1 MPRAGSLKL
10 TPFQNANLDA
20 RTREAHPSVASQL
33 PSPTEIAVYEN
44 LSDAESDW
52 RAFEQ
57 QADCTVFQTFDW
69 LSTWQRHVGA
79 RAGVRPAIVVGRAG
93 GDILFILPLACQRSG
108 LARELVWLG
117 SDLCDYNAPLLAP
130 QFSARL
136 GARPFRDV
144 WRQVVE
150 TLQGR
155 LSLRHDLVRLE
166 KMPGN
171 VGAQPN
177 PMSALGVTANPS
189 GAYSTPLAET
199 WEAFYGAKRSSATRR
214 RDRTKRKRLAELGTL
229 ALVHPH
235 DDREILAA
243 LDTLIAQ
250 KSRVLLQMGAGNL
263 FAQPGYCEFY
273 RALATDSRTRPLV
286 HISHLNCGPQIAA
299 ANLGLTF
306 RSTYYH
312 LLASYDDGAVSR
324 WGPGAAHL
332 HDLLR
337 YAIGQGLK
345 VFDFT
350 IGDEPYKR
358 DWCDGPQ
365 KLYDHLSLAT
375 WRGIFVVV
383 PAAAKLWFKR
393 QIKQTPLLWKTFS
406 EARKFYG
413 SLRQAIQSSKA
424 KAPRD
429 SNP

>member
-10 TPFQNANLDA
+10 APFEHANLDA
-20 RTREAHPSVASQL
+20 RTRETYLSVASPL
-33 PSPTEIAVYEN
+33 PAPIEIAVYEN

-52 RAFEQ
+52 RAFER

-69 LSTWQRHVGA
+69 LSTWQRCVGA

-93 GDILFILPLACQRSG
+93 GDILFILPLASRKNG

-130 QFSARL
+130 QFSSRL
-136 GARPFRDV
+136 GARPFREV
-144 WRQVVE
+144 WRQLVE
-150 TLQGR
+150 TLQR
-155 LSLRHDLVRLE
+155 HSSLRYDLVRLE

-177 PMSALGVTANPS
+177 PMLALGVTANPS
-189 GAYSTPLAET
+189 GAYSTPLAES
-199 WEAFYGAKRSSATRR
+199 WEDFYGAKRSSATRR
-214 RDRTKRKRLAELGTL
+214 RDRTKRRRLAELGPL

-235 DDREILAA
+235 DDKEILAA
-243 LDTLIAQ
+243 LDTLMAQ
-250 KSRVLLQMGAGNL
+250 KSRALLQMGAGNL
-263 FAQPGYCEFY
+263 FAQPGYSEFY
-273 RALATDSRTRPLV
+273 RALATDSRTKPLV
-286 HISHLNCGPQIAA
+286 HISHLNCGPEIAA

-312 LLASYDDGAVSR
+312 LLASYDAGALSR
-324 WGPGAAHL
+324 LGPGAAHL

-337 YAIGQGLK
+337 YAITRGLK
-345 VFDFT
+345 IFDFT

-383 PAAAKLWFKR
+383 PAATKLWFKR

-413 SLRQAIQSSKA
+413 SLRQALPSS